1 SKTMTSYQLQQRLE
15 ILISAS
21 QFRARNAG
29 IVENVQV
36 EGTFLRFV
44 SQLRRYNQPLE
55 IKAIAA
61 DNTYTAGPLRVKLVA
76 IVNGKIIFS
85 T

>member
-1 SKTMTSYQLQQRLE
+1 LE

-36 EGTFLRFV
+36 DGTFLRFV
-44 SQLRRYNQPLE
+44 AQLRKYNQPLE

-61 DNTYTAGPLRVKLVA
+61 EDIYTAGPLRVKLVA
-76 IVNGKIIFS
+76 VVNGQIIFS

>member
-1 SKTMTSYQLQQRLE
+1 MTSYQLRQRLDL
-15 ILISAS
+15 LISAS

-29 IVENVQV
+29 IIETVQID
-36 EGTFLRFV
+36 GTFLRFV
-44 SQLRRYNQPLE
+44 SQLRQFDQPLE

-61 DNTYTAGPLRVKLVA
+61 EDTFTAGPLRVKLVA
-76 IVNGKIIFS
+76 IINGQVIFS

>member
-1 SKTMTSYQLQQRLE
+1 MTSYQLRQRLE
-15 ILISAS
+15 QLISAS

-29 IVENVQV
+29 ILESIQID
-36 EGTFLRFV
+36 GTFIRFIA
-44 SQLRRYNQPLE
+44 QLRQYNQPID

-61 DNTYTAGPLRVKLVA
+61 EDTYTAGPLKVKLVA
-76 IVNGKIIFS
+76 IQNGQIIFS